1 VKRLVLISLCI
12 LVVAPAEARRHR
24 YHYHRYY
31 PRHHVQRP
39 VQPAVERPTERERPF
54 EIVGHLSINRH
65 KVVPL
70 GRQWI
75 RNIPVPVNLFTLDL
89 FKAKTYE

>member
-1 VKRLVLISLCI
+1 M
-12 LVVAPAEARRHR
+12 
-24 YHYHRYY
+24 
-31 PRHHVQRP
+31 QRP

-70 GRQWI
+70 GREWI
-75 RNIPVPVNLFTLDL
+75 RNIPVPVNLFTLDGNKDGL
-89 FKAKTYE
+89 SLAAENNNSTLSRRPIYRNDLPKFIEKD